1 MKKYLILFIITSLT
15 SCSSDSN
22 NPIITEEGDPAI
34 VTPIEPTEIMYFP
47 PIDNSI
53 WETTSPE
60 TLGWNTSETENL
72 KTFLSENNTRAFI
85 ILKDGKIVMEEYWGK
100 TILGNADFT
109 EDKLWYWASAGKT
122 MTAFLTGIA
131 QQEGLLSINDK
142 TSDYLG
148 VGWTSLTED
157 KESFITIKNQLTMT
171 TGLDYEIDD
180 LDCTLSSCL
189 TYKVDAGTQWYYHNG
204 PYTLLE
210 NVVSTASNMT
220 YNDFTKTAVANKIGI
235 TNGDWKIT
243 ADGFNNVYWST
254 ARDAARFGLLLL
266 NEGIWDKETILDDT
280 VYFQDMINSS
290 QSLNP
295 AYGYLTWL
303 NGKNSIIYPG
313 FPTAFNNQLSENT
326 PSDLYAAIGKNGQ
339 FIDVIPSQNM
349 VVIRLGDT
357 ASDFSLVPTVFH
369 DEMWE
374 KINAVLP

>member
-60 TLGWNTSETENL
+60 ILGWNTSETENL

-180 LDCTLSSCL
+180 
-189 TYKVDAGTQWYYHNG
+189 
-204 PYTLLE
+204 
-210 NVVSTASNMT
+210 
-220 YNDFTKTAVANKIGI
+220 
-235 TNGDWKIT
+235 
-243 ADGFNNVYWST
+243 
-254 ARDAARFGLLLL
+254 
-266 NEGIWDKETILDDT
+266 
-280 VYFQDMINSS
+280 
-290 QSLNP
+290 
-295 AYGYLTWL
+295 
-303 NGKNSIIYPG
+303 
-313 FPTAFNNQLSENT
+313 
-326 PSDLYAAIGKNGQ
+326 
-339 FIDVIPSQNM
+339 
-349 VVIRLGDT
+349 
-357 ASDFSLVPTVFH
+357 
-369 DEMWE
+369 
-374 KINAVLP
+374 